1 MLVKVAYHNVLYE
14 GKQAKFGKDLFKKHY
29 LSMNCNKLCLNQN
42 CLQNIEAGTVPQ
54 NSILPLSNKSK
65 SNNNKNEDV
74 PSVVPGN
81 LINALT

>member
-1 MLVKVAYHNVLYE
+1 M
-14 GKQAKFGKDLFKKHY
+14 FK
-29 LSMNCNKLCLNQN
+29 SKLLT
-42 CLQNIEAGTVPQ
+42 NIEAATVPQ

-81 LINALT
+81 LIYALT